1 MSAVG
6 HDGPTSALRRGTARD
21 DLMRGVVGAV
31 VLLLLLAAAERF
43 LFAPGFYDTLT
54 LHPFWI
60 VILIAALQ
68 HGTAVGC
75 AAVAMATVL
84 MGWPDRLV
92 GEGCRRLCRTG
103 RSSALAVARCGPDRR
118 ALSSEKQIVE
128 TETLRADAAR
138 LEGMTASLAAEVE
151 RMDDMIVS
159 LEREAAARPAADPA
173 PAPKPTGEGALLR
186 RALPELS
193 ALAGARGD
201 ELPATFEAAAKAL
214 LDGPVA
220 LVARDPADGT
230 LLLGDGDA
238 LGDDAETAAMALRA
252 AAEDV
257 TGATVT
263 LSAAGLPGG
272 GAVRL
277 AERAATVEAGLTAM
291 VVFRAV
297 DAAAADAAADRV
309 EILAEMMA
317 RISIDRLSR
326 DLGLGAD
333 DAGKARRDRRRR

>member
-92 GEGCRRLCRTG
+92 GEDAAVYAARAAVLPLQWLVV
-103 RSSALAVARCGPDRR
+103 ALIVGLYRQ
-118 ALSSEKQIVE
+118 KQIVE

-138 LEGMTASLAAEVE
+138 LEGMTDSLAAEVE

-173 PAPKPTGEGALLR
+173 PAPVPTAKGALLR

-201 ELPATFEAAAKAL
+201 ELPATFEAAARAL

-309 EILAEMMA
+309 EILAEMA

>member
-68 HGTAVGC
+68 HGTAIGC

-92 GEGCRRLCRTG
+92 GEDAAVYAARAAVLPLQWLVV
-103 RSSALAVARCGPDRR
+103 ALIVGLYRQ
-118 ALSSEKQIVE
+118 KQIVE

-138 LEGMTASLAAEVE
+138 LEGMTDSLAAEVE

-173 PAPKPTGEGALLR
+173 PAPVPTGEGALLR

-291 VVFRAV
+291 VVFRAA

-309 EILAEMMA
+309 EILAEMA

-326 DLGLGAD
+326 DLGFGAD